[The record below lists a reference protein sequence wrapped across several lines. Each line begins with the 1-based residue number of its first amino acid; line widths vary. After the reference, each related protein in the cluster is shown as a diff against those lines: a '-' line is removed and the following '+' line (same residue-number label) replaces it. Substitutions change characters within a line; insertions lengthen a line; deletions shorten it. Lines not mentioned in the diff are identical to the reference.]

1 MNKTKNISD
10 FKSQISNPKS
20 HIQTPVL
27 ISACL
32 IGINSRYNGT
42 NAMRRDLIKRYVN
55 KILIPVCPEQLGG
68 LPTPRPQ
75 AEIQS
80 ERVIDITGKDVT
92 KEFIHGA
99 DEVLKIV
106 RLLGAKKALLKEKSP
121 SCGVRLIYRN
131 GEIINGMGITAQL
144 LKNNGIEVEGVD

>member
-1 MNKTKNISD
+1 MTPIR
-10 FKSQISNPKS
+10 NP
-20 HIQTPVL
+20 IL

-42 NAMRRDLIKRYVN
+42 NAVRRDLIKRYAN

-75 AEIQS
+75 AEITPPCS
-80 ERVIDITGKDVT
+80 PSLSKRGAGGVVIDITGKDVT

-144 LKNNGIEVEGVD
+144 LKNNGIEVEGID